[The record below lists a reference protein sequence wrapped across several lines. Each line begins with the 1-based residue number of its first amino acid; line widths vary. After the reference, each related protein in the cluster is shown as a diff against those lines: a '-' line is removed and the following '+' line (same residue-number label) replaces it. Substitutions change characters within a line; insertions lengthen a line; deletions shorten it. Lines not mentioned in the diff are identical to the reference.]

1 MKYMGSKKAIEKLF
15 RIAKKRIEDT
25 VDKGL
30 FDE

>member
-25 VDKGL
+25 VVKKG
-30 FDE
+30 